1 MDPLNNPFSPGAG
14 APPPELVGR
23 DAILRQARVLLGRL
37 AAGRPEKSMLL
48 TGLRG
53 VGKTVLL
60 NEVERIADEQGFHAI
75 MIEAKEDQPL
85 GLLLVPQLRQLL
97 YELDRVKGAGNLAR
111 KALGVLRSFV
121 SGLRVKVGEVDFG
134 IDIEPEK
141 GAADSGDF
149 GTDLTNLFVAIGE
162 AARERGTVVVLLL
175 DEIQYIDENEFAAL
189 IRAMHRLQQKQL
201 PFGMVGAGLPT
212 VPGLAGDAKSYAER
226 LFDYPDIGP
235 LAREDAFKAL
245 RDPTAEVGV
254 LFEPD
259 ALEEVFVHT
268 KGYPYFLQEWG
279 YQSWNT
285 ADEPVISRDT
295 VREATGSIVRRL
307 DQNFFRVRYDRL
319 TNAEKRTLRAMAE
332 LGPGPYRVSDI
343 ASKLAYKGSASL
355 SPARKSLIR
364 KGMIYSPSHGDL
376 AFTVPLFDQFMKRA
390 MPEFT

>member
-1 MDPLNNPFSPGAG
+1 
-14 APPPELVGR
+14 
-23 DAILRQARVLLGRL
+23 
-37 AAGRPEKSMLL
+37 MLL

-134 IDIEPEK
+134 IAIEPEK

-254 LFEPD
+254 RFEPD

-279 YQSWNT
+279 YQAWNT

-390 MPEFT
+390 IPEFS